1 MKKSYFFFFSCR
13 NLTYLYRTKL
23 KGAPLEHLSWSHYK
37 LLLPIKDKNKRN
49 YYINQCIKNHLSKR
63 NLEEIIKNNE
73 YERLEFK
80 DKENIEID
88 EDYDKVESLIKNPIL
103 IPNTLNY
110 KIIDEKVL
118 KYLILDNLDD
128 FLKELDNGF
137 MYVGNEYKIK
147 IGNTYNYIDILLYNI
162 EFNCYV
168 VVELKVR
175 EFRKQDIGQIKL
187 YMNYIDKHIK
197 KQLIIQLEL

>member
-1 MKKSYFFFFSCR
+1 
-13 NLTYLYRTKL
+13 
-23 KGAPLEHLSWSHYK
+23 
-37 LLLPIKDKNKRN
+37 
-49 YYINQCIKNHLSKR
+49 
-63 NLEEIIKNNE
+63 
-73 YERLEFK
+73 
-80 DKENIEID
+80 
-88 EDYDKVESLIKNPIL
+88 
-103 IPNTLNY
+103 
-110 KIIDEKVL
+110 
-118 KYLILDNLDD
+118 
-128 FLKELDNGF
+128 